1 MAVTAMHMFRQGRG
15 ILSTLRVGFS
25 ALSGGGPALGA
36 LPGIAIVDRVI
47 PPDDGLVDDAVRW
60 AGGDPKAYEECLPPW
75 FFAWWGV
82 PLLAKLLT
90 QTPYPALKVINQGFA
105 VDHRSSLPRGQS
117 LELSARIMGVREEP
131 TKVRLHMQ
139 LVTGTSDIP
148 EAQVVDLFTV
158 IPQDPPPDAGP
169 RRKRREPPIVDA
181 GWSEVA
187 EWRNDA
193 RAGLDFAR
201 LTGDFNPIH
210 WVPLAARASGFKGCI
225 LHGFG
230 IAARALEH
238 LARYRW
244 AGGMA
249 SFSGMDARFT
259 APLTLPGNARL
270 YLGPPGAG
278 DETTRGV
285 AVGTSAGG
293 KAFLLGTVRT
303 R

>member
-1 MAVTAMHMFRQGRG
+1 V
-15 ILSTLRVGFS
+15 S
-25 ALSGGGPALGA
+25 A
-36 LPGIAIVDRVI
+36 
-47 PPDDGLVDDAVRW
+47 PDDDLVDDAVRW
-60 AGGDPKAYEECLPPW
+60 AGGDPEAHADCLPPW

-82 PLLAKLLT
+82 PLLAELLLR
-90 QTPYPALKVINQGFA
+90 TPYPALKVINQGFA

-139 LVTGTSDIP
+139 LVTGTADIP
-148 EAQVVDLFTV
+148 EAQVVDLYTV
-158 IPQDPPPDAGP
+158 IPQEAPSEAGP
-169 RRKRREPPIVDA
+169 RRKRRAPPIVDA
-181 GWSEVA
+181 GWCEVA

-210 WVPLAARASGFKGCI
+210 WMPLAARASGFQGCI

-230 IAARALEH
+230 TAARALEH

-244 AGGMA
+244 ADGMA
-249 SFSGMDARFT
+249 AFAGLDARFT
-259 APLTLPGNARL
+259 APLTLPGHARL
-270 YLGPPGAG
+270 YLGPPTSG

-285 AVGTSAGG
+285 AVGRSAGG
-293 KAFLLGTVRT
+293 TAFLLGTVRT